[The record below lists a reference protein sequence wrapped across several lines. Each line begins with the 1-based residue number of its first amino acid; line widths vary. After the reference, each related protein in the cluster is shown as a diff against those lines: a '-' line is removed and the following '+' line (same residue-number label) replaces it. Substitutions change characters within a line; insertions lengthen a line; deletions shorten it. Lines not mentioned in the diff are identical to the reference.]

1 MLNHINKDAKNPNRV
16 IILGARGFVSG
27 SVEERLNNLN
37 IKIVSLS
44 HNELDL
50 TALDSYKKL
59 SEIFEPNDTVF
70 FAAAKAP
77 VKNESMLV
85 ENILMSK
92 NVCLS
97 LKETP
102 VKHLIYLS
110 SDAVYADSKEHLTE
124 LSSTQPESLHG
135 IMHYCRE
142 IMLKQLI
149 EIPKCFIRPTLIFGA
164 KDPHNGYGPNQFI
177 RLSEKNEDIK
187 LFGNGEEL
195 RDHVWIE
202 DVSKII
208 CNVFLHN
215 SIGILNIA
223 SGLTFSF
230 KDIAEKINS
239 IFNSY
244 SKIKYIPRNGPMP
257 HDGYRSFNIN
267 LIKNSFSDFSFTS
280 FEKAILEIKKNI
292 KK

>member
-124 LSSTQPESLHG
+124 IIKFKKTKLQNNF
-135 IMHYCRE
+135 
-142 IMLKQLI
+142 
-149 EIPKCFIRPTLIFGA
+149 PKF
-164 KDPHNGYGPNQFI
+164 
-177 RLSEKNEDIK
+177 
-187 LFGNGEEL
+187 EL
-195 RDHVWIE
+195 
-202 DVSKII
+202 
-208 CNVFLHN
+208 
-215 SIGILNIA
+215 
-223 SGLTFSF
+223 
-230 KDIAEKINS
+230 KIN
-239 IFNSY
+239 N
-244 SKIKYIPRNGPMP
+244 KKLTDPRKW
-257 HDGYRSFNIN
+257 I
-267 LIKNSFSDFSFTS
+267 
-280 FEKAILEIKKNI
+280 
-292 KK
+292 